1 MNQTVGKEVS
11 LIDGFRCGDN
21 VDYGYRFSQDFVD
34 TPEKEV
40 DSTVIYGALVNA
52 NGTNSAGRRGRVF
65 RRGRLRRQMNLHNN
79 EVGRRVSSRQNRM
92 ISIPIPFS
100 RQFID

>member
-1 MNQTVGKEVS
+1 MGRVS
-11 LIDGFRCGDN
+11 KSKVWKTFSRIDGFSCGDN

-40 DSTVIYGALVNA
+40 DSTVFYGALVRA
-52 NGTNSAGRRGRVF
+52 NGTTYAGRRGRNV

-79 EVGRRVSSRQNRM
+79 EVGRRVSPRE
-92 ISIPIPFS
+92 
-100 RQFID
+100 